1 MIRTALLAAFL
12 AAASAAHAQEA
23 DPHAGHGAPAA
34 ATAAAGAATERYRAA
49 MERMHAA
56 TVETTGDPA
65 GDFARMMIPHHESAV
80 EMARAYLESGDTD
93 PVLTR
98 FANEVVR
105 SQESEI
111 GELRAWLAANGR

>member
-12 AAASAAHAQEA
+12 AAVAAAHAQEA
-23 DPHAGHGAPAA
+23 DPHAGHGAPA

-56 TVETTGDPA
+56 PVETTGDPA

-98 FANEVVR
+98 LANEVVR